1 MVYHTVIKGAGG
13 DDWVKVN
20 YLPMAL
26 SSVARSWLI
35 NMLEGT
41 IYNWDQLCALFIVNF
56 HVTYECPS
64 TANTLKT
71 IEQR

>member
-1 MVYHTVIKGAGG
+1 MVYHMVIKGAGG
-13 DDWVKVN
+13 DDRVTVN

-41 IYNWDQLCALFIVNF
+41 IYN
-56 HVTYECPS
+56 
-64 TANTLKT
+64 
-71 IEQR
+71 